1 MKIPYYHIDAF
12 ASARFGGN
20 PAGVCVLRDWLPDEV
35 LQKIAFENNL
45 SETAFVVAHENLF
58 ELRWFTPVREV
69 SLCGHATLATA
80 FVIFEYQ
87 GYTEPAIHFQ
97 SKSGVL
103 TVERDGAMLVLDFPA
118 RSTEPC
124 AAPEALVQGLGKAPL
139 EVRRAKSYMAIFAR
153 QEDIV
158 SIKPDM
164 HWLSQLDASGIIV
177 TAPGDQVDFVS
188 RFFAPK
194 LGIPEDPV
202 TGSSH
207 CSLIPYWA
215 ERLSKKKLT
224 ALQLS
229 ARGGELFCEHVGE
242 RVKIGG
248 KAVAYL
254 TGEIEI

>member
-1 MKIPYYHIDAF
+1 M
-12 ASARFGGN
+12 
-20 PAGVCVLRDWLPDEV
+20 
-35 LQKIAFENNL
+35 
-45 SETAFVVAHENLF
+45 
-58 ELRWFTPVREV
+58 
-69 SLCGHATLATA
+69 
-80 FVIFEYQ
+80 
-87 GYTEPAIHFQ
+87 
-97 SKSGVL
+97 SG
-103 TVERDGAMLVLDFPA
+103 T
-118 RSTEPC
+118 
-124 AAPEALVQGLGKAPL
+124 
-139 EVRRAKSYMAIFAR
+139 
-153 QEDIV
+153 
-158 SIKPDM
+158 
-164 HWLSQLDASGIIV
+164 IV